1 MELDPNGSTAEAEP
15 THPARRSY
23 WVMRLVR
30 TTIMY
35 GGYLTPKLY
44 APKEVW
50 TQVRLLV
57 VAEKSMWLMFDVR
70 RVECSVFVGV
80 RNIQCSMRCS

>member
-50 TQVRLLV
+50 TQVRFL
-57 VAEKSMWLMFDVR
+57 
-70 RVECSVFVGV
+70 
-80 RNIQCSMRCS
+80 IT